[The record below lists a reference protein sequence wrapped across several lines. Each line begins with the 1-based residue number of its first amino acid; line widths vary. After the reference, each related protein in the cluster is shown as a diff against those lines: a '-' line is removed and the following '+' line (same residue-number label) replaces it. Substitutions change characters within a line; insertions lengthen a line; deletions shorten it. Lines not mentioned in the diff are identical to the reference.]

1 MYNIYIN
8 NIYICIYIFDSII
21 MLRFGET
28 KLAKKKFYGAK
39 KTNKNLGC

>member
-28 KLAKKKFYGAK
+28 KLAKKKILWCK
-39 KTNKNLGC
+39 ENQ